1 LEQKQRSLICE
12 IFHAAV
18 FGLISISRCGFG
30 DNILVAFD
38 YSTLAIILSELWQVV
53 EKAFFRDARNDYS
66 VLIEIPL
73 AEYQSSPPTMEVRE
87 QESMPNKVNSRDEL
101 IIRNHIG
108 IRLFI

>member
-1 LEQKQRSLICE
+1 MEQKQRSLICE

-18 FGLISISRCGFG
+18 FGLISIPRCGFG

-38 YSTLAIILSELWQVV
+38 YCTLGMILSELWQVV

-73 AEYQSSPPTMEVRE
+73 AEDTA
-87 QESMPNKVNSRDEL
+87 NKPVVSADNGDL
-101 IIRNHIG
+101 I
-108 IRLFI
+108 